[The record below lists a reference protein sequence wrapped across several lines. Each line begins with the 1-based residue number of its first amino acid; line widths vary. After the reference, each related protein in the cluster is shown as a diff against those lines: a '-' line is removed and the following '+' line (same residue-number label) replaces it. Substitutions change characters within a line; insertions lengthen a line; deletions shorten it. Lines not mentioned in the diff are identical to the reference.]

1 MGDWGLVTPSIPRE
15 RREESNDLAVR
26 DEGRNRITPSMSS
39 FWESSENVERFAARE
54 PDVRLAELIREYR
67 DPSATKVLDLGCAA
81 GRNAV
86 LLAQHGFDVE
96 AVDSSA
102 AMVAKTRE
110 RLASILGSA
119 EAERRVR
126 VGRMDD
132 LSWAGDASFEL
143 VVALGLYHCA
153 QSRAEWDRA
162 LTESARI
169 LAPGGRLLVSVF
181 TPETDLTGR
190 GIRPVAGQ
198 PHVYEGF
205 ESGRAFLVDSADL
218 DREMARRGLRPLKPT
233 YTARPKVE
241 TGRRASANGFYVKA
255 GTILR

>member
-1 MGDWGLVTPSIPRE
+1 
-15 RREESNDLAVR
+15 
-26 DEGRNRITPSMSS
+26 MSS
-39 FWESSENVERFAARE
+39 FWESSENVERFAARQ
-54 PDVRLAELIREYR
+54 PDVRLTELIREYR

-86 LLAQHGFDVE
+86 LLAQNGFDVH
-96 AVDSSA
+96 AADSSA

-110 RLASILGSA
+110 RLAPIVGPA

-126 VGRMDD
+126 VGRMDE

-153 QSRAEWDRA
+153 HSRAEWDRA
-162 LTESARI
+162 LSESARV
-169 LAPGGRLLVSVF
+169 LAPGGKLLVSVF

-190 GIRPVAGQ
+190 GIRPVEGH
-198 PHVYEGF
+198 PHLYEGF
-205 ESGRAFLVDSADL
+205 ESGHAFLVDADNL
-218 DREMARRGLRPLKPT
+218 DSEMARHGLHPLKPT

-241 TGRRASANGFYVKA
+241 TGRRASANGLYVKA
-255 GTILR
+255 AGAISR

>member
-1 MGDWGLVTPSIPRE
+1 
-15 RREESNDLAVR
+15 
-26 DEGRNRITPSMSS
+26 MSS
-39 FWESSENVERFAARE
+39 FWESPENVERFAARE
-54 PDVRLAELIREYR
+54 PDLRLAELIREYR

-86 LLAQHGFDVE
+86 LLAQNGFDVE
-96 AVDSSA
+96 ALDSSA
-102 AMVAKTRE
+102 AMAAKTRE
-110 RLASILGSA
+110 RLASILGPA
-119 EAERRVR
+119 EAQRRVR

-162 LTESARI
+162 LAESARV

-190 GIRPVAGQ
+190 GVRPVAGQ

-205 ESGRAFLVDSADL
+205 DSGRAFLVDAPGL
-218 DREMARRGLRPLKPT
+218 DSEMARHGLRPLKAT

-241 TGRRASANGFYVKA
+241 TGRRASANGLYVKA
-255 GTILR
+255 GRLLR

>member
-1 MGDWGLVTPSIPRE
+1 M
-15 RREESNDLAVR
+15 NA
-26 DEGRNRITPSMSS
+26 

-54 PDVRLAELIREYR
+54 PDLRLAELIRQYR
-67 DPSATKVLDLGCAA
+67 DPSAVKVLDLGCAA

-86 LLAQHGFDVE
+86 LLARTGFDVD
-96 AVDSSA
+96 AMDASA

-110 RLASILGSA
+110 RLAAILGSA

-132 LSWAGDASFEL
+132 LSWAPDASFEL

-162 LTESARI
+162 LAETERV
-169 LAPGGRLLVSVF
+169 LASGGRLLVSVF

-190 GIRPVAGQ
+190 GIHPVAGE
-198 PHVYEGF
+198 PDVYEGF
-205 ESGRAFLVDSADL
+205 DSGRAVLLDALAL
-218 DREMARRGLRPLKPT
+218 DREMSRYGLRPLAPT

-241 TGRRASANGFYVKA
+241 TGRRASANGLYVKGA
-255 GTILR
+255 LASS